1 LHQQILTLAQN
12 CKTCSAKS
20 IKTIEDTVNLGLC
33 SKCSI
38 TVIAYNR
45 YYESNIPIEYWALR
59 MPSSLDDLNNF
70 KGPKRLVEI
79 YLNSVSD
86 LSKSYINGLSFCL
99 AGTHGCGKTM
109 AVTSILKKATHKNFT
124 ALYTTL
130 GDIVSALTLAPNDEK
145 FAARKELTEVDFLI
159 IDELDPRFIGSESAA
174 DLFGRTFEHILR
186 TRLQNKL
193 PTIIV
198 SNSPN
203 PVESFSG
210 SIKQSLESLMTKL
223 PLVPILG
230 KDVRKELALLANPD
244 AK

>member
-1 LHQQILTLAQN
+1 MIQN
-12 CKTCSAKS
+12 CKTCSSKN
-20 IKTIEDTVNLGLC
+20 IKTVEDTVNLGLC
-33 SKCSI
+33 GQCSVK
-38 TVIAYNR
+38 VIAYNR
-45 YYESNIPIEYWALR
+45 YFESNIPIEYWSLK
-59 MPSSLDDLNNF
+59 MPSSLEDMGNF
-70 KGPKRLVEI
+70 KGPKRLVEL
-79 YLNSVSD
+79 YLKSVED
-86 LSKSYINGLSFCL
+86 LTKSYVTGMSFCL

-109 AVTSILKKATHKNFT
+109 AVTNILKKATHKNFT

-130 GDIVSALTLAPNDEK
+130 SDIVSALTLAASDDK
-145 FAARKELTEVDFLI
+145 FSARKELTEVDFLV
-159 IDELDPRFIGSESAA
+159 IDELDPRFIGSENAA

-230 KDVRKELALLANPD
+230 KDVRKEIALLSNEQKKD
-244 AK
+244 QGFCLT